1 MPAERAK
8 RSTPAY
14 KRNDPMNAHGQP
26 TLRPPAN
33 TLAEHVRRTLAL
45 AAPVIV
51 ARCGMLVMVTADTIM
66 TGHSGP
72 GELAYLA
79 ISFSPHITMLVIG
92 IGLLTGVVV
101 MVAQADGAGRQR
113 SCGQIFWIGLGNAA
127 VLGTFWALVMTQG
140 EAILQL
146 LGQNDDL
153 ARGGGRALGMFA
165 WGMPAI
171 YGYVAAAMFLEG
183 IGRTRPGMFVMIGA
197 NVVNVGLNWV
207 LIYGNFGFEPMGAA
221 GAVLATS
228 ITRWIMLA
236 ALLGYVF
243 TMAGRDTYGLF
254 HRIEGPWRLQGRF
267 LRLGA
272 PMALSYSAE
281 TMAFMT
287 ITMMAG
293 IMGEAQVAGF
303 QATMNVV
310 AFCFMVAI
318 GMSTATSVR
327 VGNAVGRR
335 DPAGMRLAGW
345 TGAGL
350 IAIAMALLAGA
361 VAIWQDPIAA
371 IYTGDGAVRA
381 IIYAGLAVATFLL
394 VVDGLQAVM
403 VGALRGAADVWPT
416 TLIGFFAFWVVMVP
430 AAWLLGPYLGGGVPG
445 LLWGEAI
452 GMVVA
457 AVLLA
462 ARFHAISR
470 RHIAPV

>member
-1 MPAERAK
+1 MTAPAR
-8 RSTPAY
+8 P
-14 KRNDPMNAHGQP
+14 P
-26 TLRPPAN
+26 LRPPAN
-33 TLAEHVRRTLAL
+33 TLSEHIRRTLAL

-66 TGHSGP
+66 TGHAGP
-72 GELAYLA
+72 AELAYLA
-79 ISFSPHITMLVIG
+79 IAFSPHIAMLVIG

-101 MVAQADGAGRQR
+101 LVSQADGAGHRR
-113 SCGQIFWIGLGNAA
+113 TCGQVFWVGLVNAA

-140 EAILQL
+140 ESLLQTM
-146 LGQNDDL
+146 GQSDEL
-153 ARGGGRALGMFA
+153 ASGGGRALGMFA

-171 YGYVAAAMFLEG
+171 YGYVAATMFLEG
-183 IGRTRPGMFVMIGA
+183 IGRTRPGMYVMIGA

-207 LIYGNFGFEPMGAA
+207 LIYGNWGFEPMGAA

-228 ITRWIMLA
+228 LTRWVMLGA
-236 ALLGYVF
+236 ILAYVF
-243 TMAGRDTYGLF
+243 TMADRDAYGLF
-254 HRIEGPWRLQGRF
+254 HRIEAPWRLQTRF

-281 TMAFMT
+281 TTAFMA

-303 QATMNVV
+303 QASMNVV

-335 DPAGMRLAGW
+335 DPVGLRLAGW

-350 IAIAMALLAGA
+350 IILAMAMLAVA
-361 VAIWQDPIAA
+361 VAIWRLPIAG
-371 IYTGDGAVRA
+371 IYTSDADVLA
-381 IIYAGLAVATFLL
+381 IIQAGLVVASFLL
-394 VVDGLQAVM
+394 ICDGLQAVM

-416 TLIGFFAFWVVMVP
+416 TLIGFFSFWIVMVP
-430 AAWLLGPYLGGGVPG
+430 AAWLLGPHLGGGVPG
-445 LLWGEAI
+445 LLWGEVVGAT
-452 GMVVA
+452 VA
-457 AVLLA
+457 AGLLA
-462 ARFHAISR
+462 ARFHVISR
-470 RHIAPV
+470 RRIAPV

>member
-1 MPAERAK
+1 M
-8 RSTPAY
+8 T
-14 KRNDPMNAHGQP
+14 AHARP
-26 TLRPPAN
+26 PLRPPAN
-33 TLAEHVRRTLAL
+33 TLSEHIRRTLAL

-66 TGHSGP
+66 TGHAGP
-72 GELAYLA
+72 AELAYLA

-101 MVAQADGAGRQR
+101 LVSQADGAGHQR
-113 SCGQIFWIGLGNAA
+113 ACGQIFWVGLANAA
-127 VLGTFWALVMTQG
+127 VLGSFWALVMTQG
-140 EAILQL
+140 ESILHL
-146 LGQNDDL
+146 FGQSDDL

-171 YGYVAAAMFLEG
+171 YGYVATAMFLEG

-197 NVVNVGLNWV
+197 NVINVGLNWV
-207 LIYGNFGFEPMGAA
+207 LIYGNLGFEPMGAA

-228 ITRWIMLA
+228 LTRWVMLG
-236 ALLGYVF
+236 ALLAYVF
-243 TMAGRDTYGLF
+243 TMADRDTYGLF
-254 HRIEGPWRLQGRF
+254 HRIEAPWRRQWRF

-281 TMAFMT
+281 TTAFMT

-293 IMGEAQVAGF
+293 IMGEAHVAGF

-335 DPAGMRLAGW
+335 DPVGLRLAGW

-350 IAIAMALLAGA
+350 IVVAMILLAGA
-361 VAIWQDPIAA
+361 VAVWRLPIAA
-371 IYTGDGAVRA
+371 IYTSDATVQA
-381 IIYAGLAVATFLL
+381 IILAGLVVVSFLL
-394 VVDGLQAVM
+394 FCDGLQAVL

-416 TLIGFFAFWVVMVP
+416 TLIGFISFWVVMVP
-430 AAWLLGPYLGGGVPG
+430 AAWLLGPRLGGGVPG

-452 GMVVA
+452 GALVA

-462 ARFHAISR
+462 LRFHVISR
-470 RHIAPV
+470 RVIRPV

>member
-1 MPAERAK
+1 
-8 RSTPAY
+8 
-14 KRNDPMNAHGQP
+14 
-26 TLRPPAN
+26 
-33 TLAEHVRRTLAL
+33 
-45 AAPVIV
+45 
-51 ARCGMLVMVTADTIM
+51 MLV
-66 TGHSGP
+66 S
-72 GELAYLA
+72 
-79 ISFSPHITMLVIG
+79 
-92 IGLLTGVVV
+92 
-101 MVAQADGAGRQR
+101 QADGAGRQR
-113 SCGQIFWIGLGNAA
+113 TCGQIFWIGLANAA

-140 EAILQL
+140 EFILHL
-146 LGQNDDL
+146 FGQSDDL
-153 ARGGGRALGMFA
+153 AEGGGRALGMFA

-171 YGYVAAAMFLEG
+171 YGYVATSMFLEG

-228 ITRWIMLA
+228 LTRWVMLI
-236 ALLGYVF
+236 ALLGYVL
-243 TMAGRDTYGLF
+243 TMADRDTYGLF
-254 HRIEGPWRLQGRF
+254 HRIEGPWRLQARF

-281 TMAFMT
+281 TTAFMA

-293 IMGEAQVAGF
+293 IMGAAEVAGF

-335 DPAGMRLAGW
+335 DPAGLRLAGW

-350 IAIAMALLAGA
+350 IVIAMILLAGA
-361 VAIWQDPIAA
+361 VAFWRLPIAA
-371 IYTGDGAVRA
+371 IYTSDATVQA
-381 IIYAGLAVATFLL
+381 IILAGLAVVSFLL
-394 VVDGLQAVM
+394 ICDGLQAVL

-416 TLIGFFAFWVVMVP
+416 TLIGFVSFWVVMVP
-430 AAWLLGPYLGGGVPG
+430 AAWLLGPHLGGGVPG

-452 GMVVA
+452 GATVA
-457 AVLLA
+457 AILLA
-462 ARFHAISR
+462 VRFQVISR
-470 RHIAPV
+470 RRIAPV